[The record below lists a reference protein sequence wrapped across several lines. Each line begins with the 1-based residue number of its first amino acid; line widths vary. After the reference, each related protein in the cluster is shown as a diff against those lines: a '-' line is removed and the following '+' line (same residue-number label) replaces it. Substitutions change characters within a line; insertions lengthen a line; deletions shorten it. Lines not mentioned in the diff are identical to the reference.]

1 MRRDSKGTN
10 RVKRVYCEDISPI
23 YNSIRNS
30 KYHGKSMIIRG
41 ISHIRIG
48 DDMVL
53 NEKTNLIKKL

>member
-1 MRRDSKGTN
+1 MRKNSTGIN

-30 KYHGKSMIIRG
+30 KYHGKSMIICG

-48 DDMVL
+48 DDMAL